1 MGRSDVHE
9 QGRRRTLRTRATIK
23 LEEEVHEEKMME
35 QGVANEWAASVE
47 STEPESGLKRDSS
60 SSHGEDPS
68 DSHSDS
74 DEEQEQW
81 MEKTA
86 SRKAVTCQSYL
97 SSVKKSLFAGRFG
110 PGTS

>member
-1 MGRSDVHE
+1 
-9 QGRRRTLRTRATIK
+9 
-23 LEEEVHEEKMME
+23 MME

-47 STEPESGLKRDSS
+47 STEPDSDKFGLTEKDEDDSDVS
-60 SSHGEDPS
+60 RSKDSEAGSKETQDPS

-86 SRKAVTCQSYL
+86 GVKGD
-97 SSVKKSLFAGRFG
+97 SSVVG
-110 PGTS
+110 PLPVCSFFWHLSPDRVRR